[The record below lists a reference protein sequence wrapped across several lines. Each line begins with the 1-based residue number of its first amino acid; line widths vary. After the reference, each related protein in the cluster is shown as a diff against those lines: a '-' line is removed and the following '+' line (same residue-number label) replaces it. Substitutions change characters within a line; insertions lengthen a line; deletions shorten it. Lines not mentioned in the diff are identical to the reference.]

1 MCARGLERENRLRIK
16 PVGEGQNEGS
26 YSKLELIKSK
36 LKKAMTNWKTKTQLD
51 SVELTNTPQS
61 TKAGSE

>member
-1 MCARGLERENRLRIK
+1 MCSKIERENRLNIK
-16 PVGEGQNEGS
+16 PVGKGQNEGS
-26 YSKLELIKSK
+26 YSKIELIKSK